1 MSVNPLL
8 LGYDLGYN
16 VIGPALTGGKK
27 KNGKLNKQVRP
38 VIKSVGTKELS
49 PEKVEMEMMDG
60 EGLYAQRNVKGR
72 GKGNPRNTA
81 RGRNKRGTMP
91 KPKLERVPLA
101 GLERFPLAI
110 QVPPSFEGGAL
121 QRNTQHRTATDIGVG
136 GNLLS
141 NYEQHPAMRSQ
152 PYMSHFH
159 KATHLPPQFQKF
171 HNMSV

>member
-1 MSVNPLL
+1 MSFRNPLL

-38 VIKSVGTKELS
+38 VIKSTGKKELS
-49 PEKVEMEMMDG
+49 PENVAMGMGMMDG
-60 EGLYAQRNVKGR
+60 EGLYAQRNINGR
-72 GKGNPRNTA
+72 GHLRNTA
-81 RGRNKRGTMP
+81 RGRNKRGTMSR
-91 KPKLERVPLA
+91 PKLER
-101 GLERFPLAI
+101 FPNVI

-136 GNLLS
+136 GTLLS
-141 NYEQHPAMRSQ
+141 NFEQHPAMRSQ

-171 HNMSV
+171 HKMSV